1 MRAYVCAC
9 VHVVQERAAESE
21 RELAERKEQAER
33 AQQAQVPWVAASH
46 VLSKFVLVSHVLLKF
61 VLVLP
66 LFAFDEYP
74 GYPQFRV

>member
-46 VLSKFVLVSHVLLKF
+46 VLLKF